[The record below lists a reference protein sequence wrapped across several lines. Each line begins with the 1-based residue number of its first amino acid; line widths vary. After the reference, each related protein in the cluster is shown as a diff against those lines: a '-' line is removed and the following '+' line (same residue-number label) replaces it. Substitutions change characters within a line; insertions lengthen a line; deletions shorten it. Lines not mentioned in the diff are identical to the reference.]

1 MISDNEL
8 EVVVP
13 RHTAGVVDVAVTTSN
28 GTGIAYNIYTYL
40 SPALADLPEDIN
52 NDGKVDAV
60 DVELV
65 VKAVLG
71 DKQVKGTFGT
81 DTNDDGSTDALDVQS
96 VVNRALYR

>member
-1 MISDNEL
+1 MVAEI
-8 EVVVP
+8 VVVQ
-13 RHTAGVVDVAVTTSN
+13 V
-28 GTGIAYNIYTYL
+28 I
-40 SPALADLPEDIN
+40 
-52 NDGKVDAV
+52 
-60 DVELV
+60 V